1 MGIFLAQVV
10 NVAFGTNISGN
21 YFHHYFIPTPNLV
34 LTRFF
39 LLVYFSHNFECGL
52 CGEEF
57 KEREDLEIHLNTCE
71 IFECSS
77 CWLRDVNISE
87 MKNHERGKH
96 SSTTEVNHLKMHREK
111 QHIVSSNF
119 YFLKDL

>member
-1 MGIFLAQVV
+1 MYECPLKCFSSFPSIEKVV
-10 NVAFGTNISGN
+10 GACRNQ
-21 YFHHYFIPTPNLV
+21 
-34 LTRFF
+34 
-39 LLVYFSHNFECGL
+39 NFECGL
-52 CGEEF
+52 YGEEF

-77 CWLRDVNISE
+77 CWLRDGNISD
-87 MKNHERGKH
+87 MKNHVRGKH

-111 QHIVSSNF
+111 QHIVSSNS

>member
-1 MGIFLAQVV
+1 MDSIEVHVGACRNQ
-10 NVAFGTNISGN
+10 
-21 YFHHYFIPTPNLV
+21 
-34 LTRFF
+34 
-39 LLVYFSHNFECGL
+39 NFECGL

-77 CWLRDVNISE
+77 CWLRDGNISD
-87 MKNHERGKH
+87 MKNHVRGNH
-96 SSTTEVNHLKMHREK
+96 SSTTEVNHLKMHKEK
-111 QHIVSSNF
+111 QHIVSSTS